1 MKRRF
6 TGILFTVSL
15 VVAMAG
21 SARSDDGDDEGEG
34 NARPRLDGEIKDLIK
49 RIDPKRIRDN
59 IEKLA
64 TFGTRNSCSTQLA
77 PDPGRDNGTQ
87 GILASQDFIFA
98 QFASIK
104 GLSVAFAPFH
114 HGNCP
119 NSLTQNVVAWK
130 VGKKH
135 PERLVVIGGHL
146 DSRSFGVIDTNPD
159 TSALL
164 AAVNAGPGTRVTE
177 NAPAGNDA
185 AAQTT
190 VVLEAARAL
199 ARARFDNTVV
209 FISFSGE
216 EQGLFGSA
224 DAAGPAHDPNNP
236 FGSTR
241 LAEITGIKDAKVIA
255 MLNNDISGGDNVAN
269 TGDDFSAFR
278 LYAAGTPRERTST
291 AEDGTSDNTS
301 PSRGLMRFIATFG
314 VPFVDGFNMRPLLR
328 EDRPGRASDQ
338 ASFIANRVPAV
349 RFIESHECSSS
360 PVDNS
365 CPAALDP
372 NDPNS
377 ALTNGRPCPSP
388 WAALPRQDAR
398 HNCLHTNFTPA
409 PATLRGVDVSVKIC
423 RNDDERA
430 HGVVIPNTPNVKD
443 PLFVL
448 NKTLFEGCVDD
459 TSDNPFHN
467 FQRQHAPNDRPE
479 FPTANYEA
487 KIAKVMTATLASL
500 ARAPNAPVNFVASG
514 DAAHGVTVT
523 FSAAP
528 GDKVEK
534 FIVAAR
540 AITGCAS
547 VPVQPPCENF
557 YRARVR
563 VEADDDAAVVS
574 AFVTPQQL
582 KMGPG
587 DTFFISVSAQGDGG
601 HESLFAYPEFRC
613 DGSGCAIPAGASNI
627 TASK

>member
-6 TGILFTVSL
+6 TGIVLSMSL

-34 NARPRLDGEIKDLIK
+34 NARPKLDGEIKELIK
-49 RIDPKRIRDN
+49 RIDPARIHEN

-64 TFGTRNSCSTQLA
+64 TFANRNSCSQNLA
-77 PDPGRDNGTQ
+77 PNPGVDNGTK
-87 GILASQDFIFA
+87 GILASQDFVFA
-98 QFASIK
+98 QLAANK
-104 GLSVAFAPFH
+104 GLKVAFAPFVH
-114 HGNCP
+114 PNCP

-146 DSRSFGVIDTNPD
+146 DSRSFGVLDANPD
-159 TSALL
+159 TAALL

-190 VVLEAARAL
+190 VVLEAARVL
-199 ARARFDNTVV
+199 SRGNFDNTVV

-216 EQGLFGSA
+216 EQGTFGSA
-224 DAAGPAHDPNNP
+224 DVARPG
-236 FGSTR
+236 R
-241 LAEITGIKDAKVIA
+241 LAQITGIPNATVVA

-278 LYAAGTPRERTST
+278 LYSPGTPRERGSR
-291 AEDGTSDNTS
+291 AEDGTTDNTS
-301 PSRGLMRFIATFG
+301 PARGLMRFIATFG
-314 VPFVDGFNMRPLLR
+314 VPFVDGFTMRPVLR
-328 EDRPGRASDQ
+328 EDRPGRGSDHGP
-338 ASFIANRVPAV
+338 FLANGIPAV

-372 NDPNS
+372 KDPNS

-388 WAALPRQDAR
+388 WAALPRSDAR
-398 HNCLHTNFTPA
+398 HNCQHTNFAPA
-409 PATLRGVDVSVKIC
+409 PATLRGVDVSVRIC

-430 HGVVIPNTPNVKD
+430 HGVVIPNTPNVAD

-459 TSDNPFHN
+459 TADNPFHN

-479 FPTANYEA
+479 FPTAGYEA
-487 KIAKVMTATLASL
+487 KIAKVMTAALASL

-514 DAAHGVTVT
+514 DATHGVTLT
-523 FSAAP
+523 FNAAP

-540 AITGCAS
+540 ATS
-547 VPVQPPCENF
+547 ENF

-563 VEADDDAAVVS
+563 VEAEGRRGSVT

-582 KMGPG
+582 EMAPG
-587 DTFFISVSAQGDGG
+587 QSFFISVSARGDGG

-613 DGSGCAIPAGASNI
+613 DGSGCAIPAGALDI